1 MSDFIYDDQGAC
13 VARIVDGN
21 VIAEKDER
29 KIATVREGN
38 VYALNG
44 ELIGHLQDAHLIP
57 NGSGTPP
64 IAWTNLLNDN

>member
-29 KIATVREGN
+29 KIATV
-38 VYALNG
+38 ASL
-44 ELIGHLQDAHLIP
+44 P
-57 NGSGTPP
+57 
-64 IAWTNLLNDN
+64 